1 MTHTLMASTI
11 SRPSTKTPADSTAVD
26 KTTVNYTTA
35 DPVVLRQRQFLR
47 SILLPVGL
55 TALLIFG
62 AGVFAL
68 FGLRGQD
75 AAVVADLMLT
85 CLCLF
90 PALLCLFPVYLAL
103 VLSVTVLSRA
113 DHFTTRQVRRARTLT
128 ADIAA
133 RTYQTGD
140 SLSRRSITFNA
151 RFAPLDRVFNLF
163 DRLAAASDET
173 SPETTSPDSPTRTTP
188 SSNGKMNANGKQ

>member
-11 SRPSTKTPADSTAVD
+11 STPSTKTTVEPSKVNQSTVD
-26 KTTVNYTTA
+26 VSTP
-35 DPVVLRQRQFLR
+35 DPVVLRRRQFLR

-55 TALLIFG
+55 SALLIFG
-62 AGVFAL
+62 AGIFTL

-75 AAVVADLMLT
+75 ASVVADIMLT

-90 PALLCLFPVYLAL
+90 PMLLCLFPVYLAL
-103 VLSVTVLSRA
+103 VISVTVLGRA
-113 DHFTTRQVRRARTLT
+113 DHFTTRQVRRVRVLT
-128 ADIAA
+128 ADVAS

-140 SLSRRSITFNA
+140 SLSRRSINFNA
-151 RFAPLDRVFNLF
+151 RFAPLDRLFNLF
-163 DRLAAASDET
+163 DRLAASET
-173 SPETTSPDSPTRTTP
+173 TPPETTSTGTTSPDTT